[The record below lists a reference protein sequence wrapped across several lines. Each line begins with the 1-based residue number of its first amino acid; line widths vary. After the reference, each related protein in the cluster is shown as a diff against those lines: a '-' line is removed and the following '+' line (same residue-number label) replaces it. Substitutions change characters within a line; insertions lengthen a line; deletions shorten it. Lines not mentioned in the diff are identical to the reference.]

1 MDSLLQQAFLILE
14 QRSVASVDDAQ
25 QTYKQCCHELGL
37 SPTPLMFPNTE
48 AEEPP

>member
-14 QRSVASVDDAQ
+14 QRSTSSADDAQ
-25 QTYKQCCHELGL
+25 QTYEQCCHELGL
-37 SPTPLMFPNTE
+37 SPTPLMFPNPE